1 MAREKAHII
10 VMKNGVPLGYVKS
23 VSYTN
28 QKFSMTQSK
37 MEAKGYT
44 NADKIQGEIDFLAKI
59 ASHLGYVF
67 IYD

>member
-10 VMKNGVPLGYVKS
+10 VMKNGVPLGYVKG
-23 VSYTN
+23 VSYTK

-37 MEAKGYT
+37 MDAKGYT
-44 NADKIQGEIDFLAKI
+44 KVDAVHAEIDFLTKI
-59 ASHLGYVF
+59 SAHQGYVF